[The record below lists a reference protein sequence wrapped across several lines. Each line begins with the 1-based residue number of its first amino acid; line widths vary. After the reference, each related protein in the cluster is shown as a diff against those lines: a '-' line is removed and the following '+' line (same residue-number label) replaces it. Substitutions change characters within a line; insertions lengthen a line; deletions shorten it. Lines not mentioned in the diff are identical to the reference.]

1 MQKKQNIS
9 FFYHKYGSHS
19 GTLGLY
25 LVEAHGEVDRVR
37 RLWWS
42 FGTYGNT
49 WLRTVVYLVN
59 ITTSYYL
66 QFEARKLLSV
76 KGDVAIDDIAMSPK
90 CFGLDVPEDVLKGY
104 KYEVAGTINN
114 TATLMKIP
122 INPDF
127 RNKIVYKF
135 TTCGSKGRLGPS
147 NRSCEAAYTNS
158 TVSVIVVNDTYMD
171 GVQIWHIP
179 ETGVY
184 TIIARGARGGKGADG
199 MGISKGATAIAV
211 VELSKHQQLHIL
223 VGQEGGDAC
232 RKTFEKRDD
241 ACQQEQYFRTGSALK
256 ELHDLRLLNGGGG
269 GGGGSFV
276 FTGSR
281 EEGYLPLVIGAGGG
295 GLAHGPFKDDRSQHG
310 NGTNMRLPAITAPSF
325 GENPAGLC

>member
-1 MQKKQNIS
+1 
-9 FFYHKYGSHS
+9 
-19 GTLGLY
+19 
-25 LVEAHGEVDRVR
+25 
-37 RLWWS
+37 
-42 FGTYGNT
+42 
-49 WLRTVVYLVN
+49 
-59 ITTSYYL
+59 
-66 QFEARKLLSV
+66 
-76 KGDVAIDDIAMSPK
+76 
-90 CFGLDVPEDVLKGY
+90 
-104 KYEVAGTINN
+104 
-114 TATLMKIP
+114 MKIP

-127 RNKIVYKF
+127 RNKIVYRF

-147 NRSCEAAYTNS
+147 NRSCEAAYKNT

-171 GVQIWHIP
+171 GVQIWHVP

-276 FTGSR
+276 FTVKCPFLVGHGPETNVEQQTFRTRHCCGSR

-325 GENPAGLC
+325 GENPAVLVGRSERTRDELPRRACV